1 MLYFSSLLQKIPTYK
16 PAADNLFAALNLF
29 DIKYKFI
36 QNTKDIWL
44 RDFMPVQRKDGKYVS
59 FRYEPSYLKDAPELR
74 TNFKK
79 DISGSFP
86 AEEILYSDINLDGGN
101 VVFSP
106 SKRRAVISDHIFS
119 ENAGKDRAELVSELS
134 NVLDAE
140 IIIIESLPSDM
151 TGHADGMVRFA
162 AEDTVLI
169 NRTNFKHGLEQRQA
183 RQFKKMGFYVI
194 EFPYYHCGGISAEGT
209 YLNYLETAFRIFLP
223 VFGNEMDAAA
233 FDFASQI
240 FQKEV
245 VPVEVQSLSA
255 KGGILN
261 CISWED
267 S

>member
-16 PAADNLFAALNLF
+16 PAADNLFAALDLF

-44 RDFMPVQRKDGKYVS
+44 RDFMPVQRSDGKYIS
-59 FRYEPSYLKDAPELR
+59 FRYEPSYLKDDPNLR
-74 TNFKK
+74 TDFKK
-79 DISGSFP
+79 DVSNPFP
-86 AEEILYSDINLDGGN
+86 ADQILYSDINLDGGN
-101 VVFSP
+101 VVFPP
-106 SKRRAVISDHIFS
+106 SNRRAVISGRIFS
-119 ENAGKDRAELVSELS
+119 ENAGKDRAELISELS

-162 AEDTVLI
+162 AENTVLI
-169 NRTNFKHGLEQRQA
+169 NRTDFKHGLEQRQA
-183 RQFKKMGFYVI
+183 RQFKKLGFQVI
-194 EFPYYHCGGISAEGT
+194 EFPYYQCGGISAEGT
-209 YLNYLETAFRIFLP
+209 YLNYLETAFHIFLP
-223 VFGNEMDAAA
+223 VFGSNMDAAA
-233 FDFASQI
+233 FALASQI
-240 FQKEV
+240 FPKEV

-255 KGGILN
+255 EGGVLN